1 MIDIMDKYIL
11 DHKIYIVKSQE
22 SESIDIEYNF
32 LKHYKNKKY
41 YYDILKTQNNYQIKS
56 LYDFIYEHSIKCSH
70 LLDKTINQFQGTEKI
85 NNELKTFINNDIA
98 KEIFIINLI
107 RVYFR

>member
-22 SESIDIEYNF
+22 SESIDMEYNF

-41 YYDILKTQNNYQIKS
+41 YYDILKTQNNYQLKS

-85 NNELKTFINNDIA
+85 ADRKYRIKKMGDKIPM
-98 KEIFIINLI
+98 
-107 RVYFR
+107 VYAILAEK